1 MRLVESDHFDGIK
14 TFFPATPTRIDH
26 PEQPVFFPGL
36 WSYFFV
42 SHPKSEW
49 RRLEYKC
56 SPNWPRSWL
65 CGFTQ
70 SWNKSQDVGKSST
83 NISSWWKCEI
93 KPCLK
98 QLFQVYFPV
107 LPGLQIRYHHSHH
120 SHHFPLHKTT
130 SQHQNLGFLQRSCT
144 GHGHV
149 HSILRRLGA
158 KRRVPTNT
166 WGNFRHWFCKKLLKT
181 NGKTQKLSSWPV
193 NRLEMLKWRNQSLIY
208 WFRILKKNLL
218 QCTLIFPKGA
228 FSPKKTSQ
236 KELE

>member
-1 MRLVESDHFDGIK
+1 MK
-14 TFFPATPTRIDH
+14 
-26 PEQPVFFPGL
+26 
-36 WSYFFV
+36 
-42 SHPKSEW
+42 
-49 RRLEYKC
+49 
-56 SPNWPRSWL
+56 
-65 CGFTQ
+65 
-70 SWNKSQDVGKSST
+70 
-83 NISSWWKCEI
+83 I

-166 WGNFRHWFCKKLLKT
+166 WGNFRHWFCKKLLET

-218 QCTLIFPKGA
+218 QYTLIFPKGA
-228 FSPKKTSQ
+228 FSPKKNLSKGVRIDLAPVLAHSSGGGITQIYGHNITPTIYLKGDKGQGLSYT
-236 KELE
+236 KIGSIV